1 MTKRSDEKTPAV
13 KKTVAKKAEN
23 KKVEPVI
30 TTILQLGDK
39 EFDVTDIAAKA
50 YKAYKSVHKRKTV
63 TEFVVYVK
71 PEENATY
78 YTVNGEGAE
87 DYKID
92 L

>member
-1 MTKRSDEKTPAV
+1 MAKRSEEKTAAV

-23 KKVEPVI
+23 KKAEPVI

-39 EFDVTDIAAKA
+39 EFDITGIAVKALKA
-50 YKAYKSVHKRKTV
+50 YKTVHKRKTV

-71 PEENATY
+71 PEDGAAY
-78 YTVNGEGAE
+78 YTVNGEGDE
-87 DYKID
+87 EYKIE